1 MELRLAR
8 SVQSL
13 GEPRCMELIRHHT
26 SPIKNNTRLGE
37 ELTNFDA
44 DLDWQ
49 YQIKGLVCYDFNSVT
64 QEKQTDV
71 GEYHSIKHPLSKEW
85 RSEPGDISQTDGF

>member
-13 GEPRCMELIRHHT
+13 GEPRCMEWIRHHL
-26 SPIKNNTRLGE
+26 KNNSRLGE

-64 QEKQTDV
+64 QEKQIDV
-71 GEYHSIKHPLSKEW
+71 GEHHSIKHPLSKEW
-85 RSEPGDISQTDGF
+85 CSEPGNISQTDGF

>member
-44 DLDWQ
+44 DLD
-49 YQIKGLVCYDFNSVT
+49 
-64 QEKQTDV
+64 
-71 GEYHSIKHPLSKEW
+71 
-85 RSEPGDISQTDGF
+85 